1 VIQMHEGGLLMQKE
15 LADRVREVAD
25 LGAQLAAQKARY
37 DDLFEENDKLR
48 LGMREILESIRD
60 QDGTRDVLVTSP
72 VLEMVVT
79 ALDARHLYGEYK
91 PAMALKAQM
100 ERLEGVNAQLREQ
113 LRRSRLDDDKAVSQ
127 LSRLRAKHQAME
139 AELAALKQ
147 GGGGASH
154 QALAGIMLMPAVQ
167 PMVSV
172 STAAVTSGGD
182 GNSQVATA
190 ATGSPFSPS
199 ATESLAQLNNQ
210 LIHVMDEL
218 EAKQLAAKE
227 LEKEVERYS
236 REYSK
241 MKHQMGLLYEEH
253 FQASIAWKEEKEGLE
268 AKINQLKEAK
278 EANLAKILEYEQLW
292 DTWTSAAAGNDVD
305 SEQSLVR
312 AKLADTARKI
322 GLLKSNEALLTR
334 KYTALE
340 AKERLLREENL
351 QLRTDMVQLENH
363 TLKAIGAFQR
373 SQDAAAF
380 KTESLLKTLE
390 ESVPAAAMDQANRQY
405 NELTAKYRDLLQQ
418 QAAQSTQT
426 RTLQELELQAAAF
439 KQQKEALAK
448 ELTMTKEKVVSMEAL
463 INAVGLRRG
472 SGGGRGADSDAGSQ
486 LEIERLAKQVGF

>member
-1 VIQMHEGGLLMQKE
+1 
-15 LADRVREVAD
+15 
-25 LGAQLAAQKARY
+25 
-37 DDLFEENDKLR
+37 
-48 LGMREILESIRD
+48 
-60 QDGTRDVLVTSP
+60 
-72 VLEMVVT
+72 
-79 ALDARHLYGEYK
+79 
-91 PAMALKAQM
+91 
-100 ERLEGVNAQLREQ
+100 
-113 LRRSRLDDDKAVSQ
+113 
-127 LSRLRAKHQAME
+127 
-139 AELAALKQ
+139 
-147 GGGGASH
+147 
-154 QALAGIMLMPAVQ
+154 
-167 PMVSV
+167 
-172 STAAVTSGGD
+172 
-182 GNSQVATA
+182 
-190 ATGSPFSPS
+190 
-199 ATESLAQLNNQ
+199 
-210 LIHVMDEL
+210 MDEL

-292 DTWTSAAAGNDVD
+292 DTWTTAAAGNDVD

-390 ESVPAAAMDQANRQY
+390 ESVPAAALDQANRQY